1 MISLKLHNTLGNSK
15 EEFIPID
22 KNNIKIYACGP
33 TVYNY
38 AHIGNARMAVVCDLL
53 VRTLKKIYPKV
64 TYVSN
69 ITDIDDK
76 IIKASV
82 ENKIS
87 IDKLTRKYENIYNE
101 DMSKLGVLKPDIQP
115 RATEHISEMI
125 ELIKT
130 LINNN
135 NAYVSEKHVL
145 FNVLSYSKYGQL
157 SGRDKEEQIAGSRI
171 EVSEYK
177 KNPGDFILWKPSS
190 EDQPGWE
197 SPWGRGRPGWHIEC
211 SAMSEKTLNLPFDIH
226 GGGLD
231 LTFPHH
237 ENEIAQTCA
246 AHKFNNPKEYAKY
259 WVHNGFVTIEGEKM
273 SKSAGNI
280 FLVHELI
287 KSYPGE
293 SLRFALLSSH
303 YRQPLNW
310 NTALIKQSQKTLNRI
325 YRILKENENV
335 PYDKTIQIDENLFN
349 ALADDLNSAKALA
362 EINIL
367 TEKLSKSDKKN
378 KTIYKSK
385 LLSSG
390 NLLGILQENP
400 NNWLKY
406 GISNDNIDNNKILE
420 LIEKRE
426 EARKNKNFDLADK
439 IRITLNKMNIE
450 IEDTDNG
457 TEWRNKS

>member
-22 KNNIKIYACGP
+22 KNNVKIYACGP

-53 VRTLKKIYPKV
+53 VRTLKKLYPKV

-76 IIKASV
+76 IIQASV

-87 IDKLTRKYENIYNE
+87 IDKLTRKYEKIYNE
-101 DMSKLGVLKPDIQP
+101 DMSKLGVIKPDIQP
-115 RATEHISEMI
+115 RATEHIYEMI

-135 NAYVSEKHVL
+135 NAYLKDKHVL
-145 FNVLSYSKYGQL
+145 FNVLSYSQYGQL
-157 SGRDKEEQIAGSRI
+157 SGRDKEEQIAGSRV

-190 EDQPGWE
+190 EDQPGWK

-226 GGGLD
+226 GGGVD

-246 AHKFNNPKEYAKY
+246 AHKFKNPKKYAKY

-280 FLVHELI
+280 FLVHDLI

-293 SLRFALLSSH
+293 SLRFALLSAH

-335 PYDKTIQIDENLFN
+335 PYDKNIQIDENLFN
-349 ALADDLNSAKALA
+349 ALADDLNSARALA

-367 TEKLSKSDKKN
+367 TDKLAKSDKKN

-406 GISNDNIDNNKILE
+406 GISDDNIDNNKILE

-426 EARKNKNFDLADK
+426 EARKNKDFNLADK
-439 IRITLNKMNIE
+439 IRITLNEMNIE
-450 IEDTDNG
+450 IEDTNDG
-457 TEWRNKS
+457 TKWRNKS

>member
-15 EEFIPID
+15 EEFVPID
-22 KNNIKIYACGP
+22 KNNVKIYACGP

-76 IIKASV
+76 IINASV

-125 ELIKT
+125 KLIKT

-135 NAYVSEKHVL
+135 NAYVSDKHVL
-145 FNVLSYSKYGQL
+145 FDVLSYSEYGQL
-157 SGRDKEEQIAGSRI
+157 SGRNKEEQIAGSRI
-171 EVSEYK
+171 EVSDYK

-246 AHKFNNPKEYAKY
+246 AHKFKNPKEYAKY

-335 PYDKTIQIDENLFN
+335 PYDKSIQIDENLFN
-349 ALADDLNSAKALA
+349 ALADDLNSAKALS

-367 TEKLSKSDKKN
+367 TEKLSKSNNKD

-390 NLLGILQENP
+390 YLLGILQENP

-406 GISNDNIDNNKILE
+406 GISDDNIDNNKILE

-457 TEWRNKS
+457 TKWRNKS

>member
-15 EEFIPID
+15 EEFVPID
-22 KNNIKIYACGP
+22 KNNVKIYACGP

-76 IIKASV
+76 IINASV

-125 ELIKT
+125 KLIKT

-135 NAYVSEKHVL
+135 NAYVSDKHVL
-145 FNVLSYSKYGQL
+145 FDVLSYSEYGQL
-157 SGRDKEEQIAGSRI
+157 SGRNKEEQIAGSRI
-171 EVSEYK
+171 EVSDYK

-246 AHKFNNPKEYAKY
+246 AHKFKNPKEYAKY

-280 FLVHELI
+280 FLVHDLI

-335 PYDKTIQIDENLFN
+335 PYDKSIQIDENLFN
-349 ALADDLNSAKALA
+349 ALADDLNSAKALS

-367 TEKLSKSDKKN
+367 TEKLSKSNNKD

-390 NLLGILQENP
+390 YLLGILQENP

-406 GISNDNIDNNKILE
+406 GISDDNIDNNKILE

-457 TEWRNKS
+457 TKWRNKS

>member
-130 LINNN
+130 LIKNN